1 MTDRVL
7 ELLAAEPPPTREDL
21 DEAFYQACHGGALRM
36 AELLLARGA
45 DINTTPGYSHQMTP
59 LDIAGS
65 TDTRRQQLVTW
76 LRERGAT
83 TAREPAPES

>member
-7 ELLAAEPPPTREDL
+7 GLLAAEPPTRDDL
-21 DEAFYQACHGGALRM
+21 DEAFYQACCGGQLRM

-45 DINTTPGYSHQMTP
+45 DINATPDYSNHQTP
-59 LDIAGS
+59 LDMAGS

-83 TAREPAPES
+83 TAKESAPES